1 MFYCSSLVFI
11 KASICVTLLR
21 IAVAR
26 THRIIAWATLTA
38 SCISTCIVLI
48 GLLAICQPVTANW
61 DLSSGKCAPPN
72 VLTSLSYLV
81 SASSV
86 VTDLVCAILP
96 GFMLYKAQMK
106 TATKISISIVL
117 GLGVL
122 YVNGLWRIMLLLPV
136 ASRTSC

>member
-1 MFYCSSLVFI
+1 M
-11 KASICVTLLR
+11 
-21 IAVAR
+21 
-26 THRIIAWATLTA
+26 
-38 SCISTCIVLI
+38 
-48 GLLAICQPVTANW
+48 
-61 DLSSGKCAPPN
+61 
-72 VLTSLSYLV
+72 